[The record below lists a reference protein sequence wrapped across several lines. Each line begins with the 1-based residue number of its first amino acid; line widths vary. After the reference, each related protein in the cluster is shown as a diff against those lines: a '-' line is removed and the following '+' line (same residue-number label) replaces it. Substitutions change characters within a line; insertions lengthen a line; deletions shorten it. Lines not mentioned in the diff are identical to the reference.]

1 VGTRVYVLKKVVHAA
16 LTLAFVLVFNFVL
29 FRVMP
34 SDPVKILTR
43 TSGLELTAEQ
53 QRELLRD
60 YGLDK
65 PLFPGQFL
73 DYVGDVLRGD
83 LGVSFLFPGEP
94 VMDVFLRNLWPT
106 VLLVGISTVL
116 STVIGVL
123 MGIRSGWRRGSAF
136 DLGSMGVSLVLYS
149 MPEFWLGMML
159 LILFATTLGWFPTG
173 GRISTAAGLSGL
185 EHLADVANHLVLPV
199 LTLTLAYL
207 GEYYLV
213 MRSSLLDV
221 LGEDYITTARAKGL
235 REKLVLRR
243 HAVRNALL
251 PTVTLIALNFGF
263 VLGGAITVEVVFSY
277 QGLGLLTFEAL
288 EAKDY
293 PLLQGTFLFLS
304 AAVIL
309 ANLVADLLYAYLDPR
324 VREA

>member
-1 VGTRVYVLKKVVHAA
+1 MGTRIYVLKKVVHAA

-83 LGVSFLFPGEP
+83 LGVSFVFPGEP

-136 DLGSMGVSLVLYS
+136 DLGSMGISLVLYS

-173 GRISTAAGLSGL
+173 GRISTASGLSGL

-221 LGEDYITTARAKGL
+221 LGEDYIRTAVAKGL
-235 REKLVLRR
+235 GLRR
-243 HAVRNALL
+243 VLGRHALRNALI
-251 PTVTLIALNFGF
+251 PPVTFAGLEFGRM
-263 VLGGAITVEVVFSY
+263 LGGVIAVETIFAWPGAGKALVDAIAGRDFPMI
-277 QGLGLLTFEAL
+277 QGLVLAFALLFALVNLLVDLVNGL
-288 EAKDY
+288 
-293 PLLQGTFLFLS
+293 
-304 AAVIL
+304 I
-309 ANLVADLLYAYLDPR
+309 DPR
-324 VREA
+324 VRYP